1 MTAVD
6 GADPEASA
14 VAGALAVL
22 GREAT
27 LQRAACVAGLCLDEV
42 EAATQRLI
50 DAGVLRSELPPVFVA
65 PGTAETVVAAL
76 PLAVRSSLHLAAAE
90 CLREDGVGP
99 DVVAAH
105 LLGTAAR
112 GRPWVVEVLREAAG
126 HARRNGDNSGAVTL
140 LRRALL
146 EPPAAEDRAS
156 VLVDLATAEG
166 STADPAAVD
175 HLEEALR
182 LLPAGTERVRVRF
195 RLGRMLAYGGAIE
208 QGLAVLGQTLDE
220 VGDETSDLAYRIETA
235 FIAAARVDVS
245 SIQLARARLARRR
258 EEPPSGATPT
268 ERALLAELAYLEAL
282 DGRRLEVARDL
293 ALRALGG
300 RPLVHVATLDPS
312 ARHLALIV
320 LMWTGELELVEQAL
334 QLVLQLGRQHG
345 SRPEEALAHELLA
358 AIAQE
363 RGQVAG
369 VLDAVAACTRALGQG
384 HLVTAPSH
392 RARLALAHLDRGDVE
407 AARVLVDAYEA
418 EAAAQTGSVLL
429 HLFLVARSRVR
440 LAAGEPERALA
451 DALECGRG
459 TAQLG
464 NQNPGFPQ
472 WRAPAVRALVQLGR
486 LDEARRLADEEVAL
500 ARAWGLPRPL
510 GVALTARARTVP
522 PGERVAVLEEAV
534 EVLRCS
540 PAALDLARALADLG
554 EARQA
559 SGRTDEASSATSE
572 AQAIAA
578 RNGARLPVSV
588 LAVPPG
594 PGPPSLTAGQT
605 AEVEVSLLD
614 GFALRHRGTPVPLRG
629 VPATLVKILAVTRR
643 PIHVEQVA
651 DLLWADGHPASRT
664 RLRNVL
670 TRVRRAVGELVV
682 REGEALRLSR
692 GARVDAWGFADAATA
707 VLLRPGPSRDDD
719 WIEAARQAAGLY
731 TGDLLPEDP
740 YAEWAAVPRS
750 TLARLHLDLLD
761 AMVVTLDRLGRTDEA
776 TPFRRRAEQV
786 ADERGR

>member
-1 MTAVD
+1 MTAVE
-6 GADPEASA
+6 GVDPAASA

-22 GREAT
+22 GPEAT
-27 LQRAACVAGLCLDEV
+27 LQRAACVTGLDLEEV

-50 DAGVLRSELPPVFVA
+50 DAGVMRSELPPVFAA
-65 PGTAETVVAAL
+65 PGNAEAVVAAL

-126 HARRNGDNSGAVTL
+126 HARLSGDSSGAATL

-166 STADPAAVD
+166 ATADPASIG

-182 LLPAGTERVRVRF
+182 LLPAGVERVRVRF
-195 RLGRMLAYGGAIE
+195 RLGRMLTYGGAVE
-208 QGLAVLGQTLDE
+208 QGLAVLGQALDE

-235 FIAAARVDVS
+235 VIAAARVDVS
-245 SIQLARARLARRR
+245 SIHLARARLARRR
-258 EEPPSGATPT
+258 EEPPPGATPT
-268 ERALLAELAYLEAL
+268 ERALLAELAYLEGL
-282 DGRRLEVARDL
+282 DGRRLEVAREL
-293 ALRALGG
+293 ALRAIGG
-300 RPLVHVATLDPS
+300 RSLAHVATPDPS

-334 QLVLQLGRQHG
+334 HLVLQLGRQHG

-358 AIAQE
+358 AVAQE

-369 VLDAVAACTRALGQG
+369 VLAAIAACTRALGQG

-407 AARVLVDAYEA
+407 AAQALVDAYEA
-418 EAAAQTGSVLL
+418 EAEAQAGSVLL
-429 HLFLVARSRVR
+429 HLFLVARARVR

-464 NQNPGFPQ
+464 NRNPGFPQ
-472 WRAPAVRALVQLGR
+472 WRAPAVLALVQLGR
-486 LDEARRLADEEVAL
+486 LDEARRLADEEVTL

-510 GVALTARARTVP
+510 GVALAARARTVP
-522 PGERVAVLEEAV
+522 PRERVAVLQEAV

-540 PAALDLARALADLG
+540 PASLDLARALADLG
-554 EARQA
+554 EAMRTT
-559 SGRTDEASSATSE
+559 GRADEGSSATAE

-578 RNGARLPVSV
+578 RNGARLPV
-588 LAVPPG
+588 AVRRG
-594 PGPPSLTAGQT
+594 PGPSVPSPPGAGQT
-605 AEVEVSLLD
+605 ADVEVSLLD
-614 GFALRHRGTPVPLRG
+614 GFALRQRGTPVSLHG
-629 VPATLVKILAVTRR
+629 VPATLVKVLAVTRR

-651 DLLWADGHPASRT
+651 DLLWDDGDPASRT

-670 TRVRRAVGELVV
+670 ARVRRAAGELVV

-692 GARVDAWGFADAATA
+692 DTRVDAWSFADAATA
-707 VLLRPGPSRDDD
+707 ALQRPSPARDDD
-719 WIEAARQAAGLY
+719 WLEEARQAADLY

-740 YAEWAAVPRS
+740 YAEWAALPRS

-761 AMVVTLDRLGRTDEA
+761 AMVATFEALGRVEEA
-776 TPFRRRAEQV
+776 TRWRRRAEQV
-786 ADERGR
+786 ADEWGR